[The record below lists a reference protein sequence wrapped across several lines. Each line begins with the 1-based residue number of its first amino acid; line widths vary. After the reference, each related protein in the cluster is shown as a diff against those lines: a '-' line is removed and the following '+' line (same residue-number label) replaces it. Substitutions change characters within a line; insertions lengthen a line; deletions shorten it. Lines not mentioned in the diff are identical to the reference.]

1 MSTAHRRISICS
13 GSETLARRRLTR
25 RSALGLTGAALV
37 TLLGGCGWGDDD
49 DDNTSVGDDF
59 DDGLQGAED
68 PGENPGINEES
79 GIEDDVVGD
88 PDDDLDTAATD
99 EPDD

>member
-1 MSTAHRRISICS
+1 MSTAHRRISIGS

-25 RSALGLTGAALV
+25 RSALGLTGAAFV
-37 TLLGGCGWGDDD
+37 TLLGGCGWGDDDD

-68 PGENPGINEES
+68 PGENPGIDEES
-79 GIEDDVVGD
+79 GIEEGVPGEG
-88 PDDDLDTAATD
+88 TD
-99 EPDD
+99 EAE